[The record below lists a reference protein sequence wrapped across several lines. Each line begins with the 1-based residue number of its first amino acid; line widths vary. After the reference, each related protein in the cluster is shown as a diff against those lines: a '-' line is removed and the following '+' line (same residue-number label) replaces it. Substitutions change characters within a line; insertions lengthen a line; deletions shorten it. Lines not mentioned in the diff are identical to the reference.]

1 MNSGKL
7 FTTKEDVKAF
17 DSALNLGGI
26 EVRQEV
32 FTPICNVSLCERHRD
47 LTAEGTELAQFKRMF
62 P

>member
-26 EVRQEV
+26 EVQQESGLY
-32 FTPICNVSLCERHRD
+32 PHMQR
-47 LTAEGTELAQFKRMF
+47 F
-62 P
+62 PLREA